1 MLVVYSTLMVLICTA
16 LVSEA
21 NAIPAHISQSE
32 EPGDYVVLLHGLGRT
47 ALSMKRAEY
56 YLKNRGFRVINVSYP
71 STRFSV
77 EQLADN
83 YLRDLLE
90 KRTPDPTVRIHFVTH
105 SLGGILL
112 RQYLSNHSLTN
123 LGRVVMLAPPN
134 HGSETIDHLR
144 AIPLTRNIIG
154 STRLQ
159 LGTGANDLPK
169 RLGPVHFQCGVI
181 AGDRSLN
188 PFLSA
193 LIPGANDGKVSVES
207 AMIEGMRDFL
217 VLHCTHTWIM
227 WRERTLRQTVCF
239 LESGHFDRKIPTE
252 TQNNL
257 F

>member
-1 MLVVYSTLMVLICTA
+1 VT
-16 LVSEA
+16 EA
-21 NAIPAHISQSE
+21 KAIPAEVSQSE
-32 EPGDYVVLLHGLGRT
+32 KPEDYVVLLHGLGRT
-47 ALSMKRAEY
+47 ALSMKRLEHN
-56 YLKNRGFRVINVSYP
+56 LKNRGYRVINVSYP

-83 YLRDLLE
+83 YLNCLLE
-90 KRTPDPTVRIHFVTH
+90 KQTPDPTARIHFVTH

-134 HGSETIDHLR
+134 QGSEIIDHLR
-144 AIPLTRNIIG
+144 AIPLTRNILV

-159 LGTGANDLPK
+159 LGTDANDLPK

-188 PFLSA
+188 PLLSA
-193 LIPGANDGKVSVES
+193 LLPGANDGKVAVES
-207 AMIEGMRDFL
+207 TKIEGMQDFL
-217 VLHCTHTWIM
+217 VLHSTHTWLM

-239 LESGHFDRKIPTE
+239 LESGHFDKGIPTE
-252 TQNNL
+252 THNTL
-257 F
+257 FF